1 MLPIGHLRPWLHILS
16 TQGKDVV
23 KLHKP
28 YKNIPTRCRFPV
40 LTVIG
45 SIASDQIGLNTSL
58 EFFDGKGI
66 LCNVLMLGEGQNRWS
81 NDLRGTQQEPGIPDC
96 PERFLRRLCVEIS
109 EVICVFAQSLIEA
122 ANELFRL
129 VDSGEASV
137 PGGESLPQ
145 IIVILSRDEELVK
158 FPNSEDY
165 NDTFSNN
172 VINRWRSLGR
182 NEGIYNQ
189 LLLSFIQRTRIWSSD
204 GLDRSL
210 FTDWQYILHYMS
222 GLRPVRRTLTM
233 IVSQVESLC
242 DSIPIPRANVPRYQH
257 WPGRSPQHRSAL
269 YHWLGV
275 LDGSKEKTSKLATVL
290 AHLFLQDAAQVAHSK
305 FTYVAPRPRYII

>member
-137 PGGESLPQ
+137 PGGGKPTTNNSYPQ
-145 IIVILSRDEELVK
+145 SR
-158 FPNSEDY
+158 
-165 NDTFSNN
+165 
-172 VINRWRSLGR
+172 
-182 NEGIYNQ
+182 
-189 LLLSFIQRTRIWSSD
+189 
-204 GLDRSL
+204 
-210 FTDWQYILHYMS
+210 
-222 GLRPVRRTLTM
+222 
-233 IVSQVESLC
+233 
-242 DSIPIPRANVPRYQH
+242 
-257 WPGRSPQHRSAL
+257 
-269 YHWLGV
+269 
-275 LDGSKEKTSKLATVL
+275 
-290 AHLFLQDAAQVAHSK
+290 
-305 FTYVAPRPRYII
+305 